1 MPPLEC
7 SASQGGFGHRARLPG
22 ETEEAFLGVLQDL
35 APSCRGLEALP
46 PFGSQRVSVVNLLDL
61 LAGEPV
67 GHLVV

>member
-1 MPPLEC
+1 MSPLER
-7 SASQGGFGHRARLPG
+7 SVSQGGLGHWARLSW
-22 ETEEAFLGVLQDL
+22 EAEEAFLGVLQDL

-46 PFGSQRVSVVNLLDL
+46 PLGGQRIVNLLDL